1 MNVHAEWAGGSHD
14 GYVGT
19 KIAAWGVFALTFL
32 LMLFDFIDR
41 QIIVSMLPIIKA
53 EWKLTDT
60 QLGGLISIVAFT
72 VAILSIPVAIV
83 ADRWS
88 RVKCVFVMAG
98 IWSLATVACSYA
110 TSFLQLL
117 SLRGLVGAGEAGYN
131 AVGSAILAARFP
143 ARMRAFILAS
153 FTAAATVGVVT
164 GVVLGGI
171 LAKNYGWQS
180 AFGIVG
186 IPGLILAF
194 LYLFVEDYKTA
205 KIGDGSA
212 SNRPSLLGMARVLLQ
227 TPSAT
232 IIYIASGLQLF
243 VVSAMYSWLAS
254 FFNRAYSLPPD
265 KAGIRAAM
273 LLLAGSVGTVLWGYL
288 ADYFGRKSAR
298 NKILVMAASAFLSAL
313 VLPVAFGAFS
323 PGLAQLAMITL
334 GCILM
339 TGTIGPVGAVAVDV
353 VHPGVRATAL
363 AVGVLIQNLLG
374 QAAGPF
380 FTGLISDRL
389 GLSFTLAVVPCAGV
403 LAAIAFLL
411 TLRSYDRD
419 LMKRMSNPVTGNA

>member
-1 MNVHAEWAGGSHD
+1 
-14 GYVGT
+14 
-19 KIAAWGVFALTFL
+19 
-32 LMLFDFIDR
+32 MLFDFIDR
-41 QIIVSMLPIIKA
+41 QIIVSMLPIIKV

-180 AFGIVG
+180 VFGIVG

-205 KIGDGSA
+205 KIGDGGA
-212 SNRPSLLGMARVLLQ
+212 NRPGILGMARVLMQ

-265 KAGIRAAM
+265 KAGIRAAL

-298 NKILVMAASAFLSAL
+298 NKIWVMAASAFLSAL
-313 VLPVAFGAFS
+313 TLPVAFGAFS
-323 PGLAQLAMITL
+323 PGPAQMAMITL

-380 FTGLISDRL
+380 FTGLISDRY
-389 GLSFTLAVVPCAGV
+389 GLSLTLAVVPWAGV
-403 LAAIAFLL
+403 LSAIAFLL
-411 TLRSYDRD
+411 TLRSYDKD
-419 LMKRMSNPVTGNA
+419 LTKRMGNPEAGNA